1 MNKREDFKQLVR
13 YGVVGVANTL
23 LTFVSYWI
31 FRYIT
36 GNVDLANGVSY
47 ALGMVCSFLLNKRWT
62 FNAGG
67 GRWRREACF
76 FFGGSVL
83 CWCVQWAFFRLS
95 LRFVP
100 EIMAQLGGMAVY
112 TLLGFVFNK
121 KITFRTPLK

>member
-47 ALGMVCSFLLNKRWT
+47 IM
-62 FNAGG
+62 
-67 GRWRREACF
+67 
-76 FFGGSVL
+76 L
-83 CWCVQWAFFRLS
+83 C
-95 LRFVP
+95 
-100 EIMAQLGGMAVY
+100 
-112 TLLGFVFNK
+112 N
-121 KITFRTPLK
+121 TPLMIIVM

>member
-76 FFGGSVL
+76 FSAVRFCAGVCSGRFSV
-83 CWCVQWAFFRLS
+83 
-95 LRFVP
+95 
-100 EIMAQLGGMAVY
+100 
-112 TLLGFVFNK
+112 
-121 KITFRTPLK
+121 

>member
-47 ALGMVCSFLLNKRWT
+47 ALGMVCSFLLNKRS
-62 FNAGG
+62 
-67 GRWRREACF
+67 RSLLLLRRF
-76 FFGGSVL
+76 
-83 CWCVQWAFFRLS
+83 
-95 LRFVP
+95 
-100 EIMAQLGGMAVY
+100 
-112 TLLGFVFNK
+112 GFVLVCAVGVFPSEP
-121 KITFRTPLK
+121 PLCARNCGAVGRHGRLHLAGLCL

>member
-47 ALGMVCSFLLNKRWT
+47 ALGMQFPAQQAVDLQR
-62 FNAGG
+62 
-67 GRWRREACF
+67 GRWAVASRSLLLLRRF
-76 FFGGSVL
+76 
-83 CWCVQWAFFRLS
+83 
-95 LRFVP
+95 
-100 EIMAQLGGMAVY
+100 
-112 TLLGFVFNK
+112 GFVLVCAVGVFPSEP
-121 KITFRTPLK
+121 PLCARNCGAVGRHGRLHLAGLCL

>member
-1 MNKREDFKQLVR
+1 MNKREDFKQLVK

-67 GRWRREACF
+67 GQWRREACF

-83 CWCVQWAFFRLS
+83 C
-95 LRFVP
+95 
-100 EIMAQLGGMAVY
+100 
-112 TLLGFVFNK
+112 
-121 KITFRTPLK
+121 

>member
-62 FNAGG
+62 FNVGG
-67 GRWRREACF
+67 GVAKPASSSAVRFCAGVCSGRF
-76 FFGGSVL
+76 SV
-83 CWCVQWAFFRLS
+83 
-95 LRFVP
+95 
-100 EIMAQLGGMAVY
+100 
-112 TLLGFVFNK
+112 
-121 KITFRTPLK
+121 